1 MKKILNLT
9 TIFLLIFFWTNLKAQ
24 DEFNKTKLDSY
35 FHQLEKNNKAMCG
48 ITITK
53 DGELVYEN
61 YIGFSSVK
69 EKIKNNSL
77 TIFRIGSITKMFT
90 ATIIF
95 QLIEEGRLTLDTK
108 LSEFY
113 PQIPNSKEITIS
125 DMLGHR
131 SGIHSFTDEPEYL
144 QYMTSQ
150 KSKEEMV
157 KRIAEF
163 ESDFK
168 PNEKYAYSNSNYVL
182 LGYIIEEITSST
194 YQEELRTRISEKINL
209 VNTFF
214 GDKINTKS
222 NEAASYTFQQGEWSL
237 QPETH
242 MSIPHGAGA
251 IVSTPNDLTVLIN
264 ALFNNNLISE
274 KSLNQ
279 MKDIKEGYGK
289 GLVLFPFGNNFAYG
303 HDGGID
309 GFISNLAYFPNDKV
323 ALSVLANGMNYI
335 FNDILIGVLSIYF
348 NAPFEIPNFDAK
360 AIELNVE
367 ELKNYEGEFSSEQL
381 SLDITLKVENGQLN
395 GQATGQSAFPLTPY
409 SKMEF
414 RFEQAGIVIEFIPNN
429 KGEIQYNSFIL
440 HQAGGKHTF
449 KKQN

>member
-1 MKKILNLT
+1 
-9 TIFLLIFFWTNLKAQ
+9 
-24 DEFNKTKLDSY
+24 
-35 FHQLEKNNKAMCG
+35 
-48 ITITK
+48 
-53 DGELVYEN
+53 
-61 YIGFSSVK
+61 
-69 EKIKNNSL
+69 
-77 TIFRIGSITKMFT
+77 
-90 ATIIF
+90 
-95 QLIEEGRLTLDTK
+95 
-108 LSEFY
+108 
-113 PQIPNSKEITIS
+113 
-125 DMLGHR
+125 
-131 SGIHSFTDEPEYL
+131 
-144 QYMTSQ
+144 
-150 KSKEEMV
+150 
-157 KRIAEF
+157 
-163 ESDFK
+163 
-168 PNEKYAYSNSNYVL
+168 
-182 LGYIIEEITSST
+182 
-194 YQEELRTRISEKINL
+194 
-209 VNTFF
+209 
-214 GDKINTKS
+214 
-222 NEAASYTFQQGEWSL
+222 
-237 QPETH
+237 

-251 IVSTPNDLTVLIN
+251 IVSTPNDLTVFVN
-264 ALFNNNLISE
+264 ALFNNKLISE
-274 KSLNQ
+274 NSVNQ
-279 MKDIKEGYGK
+279 MKDIEDRYGK
-289 GLVLFPFGNNFAYG
+289 GLVRFPFGNNFAYG